1 MSGARTT
8 LETPGAI
15 KPCMV
20 RQVDEN
26 TTSGNRQFQG
36 QQKTLD
42 AQSVQP
48 GKSVCFKMAG
58 GGADTVVSPPGS
70 IMKVDRQGFKSGGV
84 DVEEG
89 SVFTKPAF
97 GPVKMSTE

>member
-1 MSGARTT
+1 MSGTRTT
-8 LETPGAI
+8 LENPGAI

-20 RQVDEN
+20 RQVEEN
-26 TTSGNRQFQG
+26 TTSDNRQFQG
-36 QQKTLD
+36 QQKTLE

-70 IMKVDRQGFKSGGV
+70 ILKVSQGFKSGGG
-84 DVEEG
+84 DVGEG

-97 GPVKMSTE
+97 GPVK